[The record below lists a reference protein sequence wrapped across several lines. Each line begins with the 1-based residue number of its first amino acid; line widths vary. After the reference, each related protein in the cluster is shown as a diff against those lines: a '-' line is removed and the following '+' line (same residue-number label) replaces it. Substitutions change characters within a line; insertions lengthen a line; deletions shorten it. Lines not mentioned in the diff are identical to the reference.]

1 MKEKIRKIVGVIL
14 VVSLCGGTLGVVSH
28 LVERKASDVKYMPFF
43 EQDEDYQVLFIGNS
57 HTALGIFLMELWKE
71 YGIVSYNFGGH
82 GNTIPTTYW
91 VLMNALDYTVPDV
104 VVLDCSKIST
114 PKMTSTSIEQV
125 HLSLDAFPLSSTK
138 IDTIKDQVPEDK
150 QLDFLWKF
158 STYHNRWNDLTQEDW
173 KFEYTKEKGAESKV
187 VVAKPQE
194 TEKISEK
201 KMFEG
206 NNYGVQY
213 LEKIIMEC
221 QSRNIQLLLT
231 YLPFPADEKKQMES
245 HRVAAIAEEYGVD
258 YINFLD
264 MNIVDYDTDC
274 SDGYSHLNPSGAK
287 KVTSY
292 LGKYLTENY
301 GIKDQRN
308 NSAYK
313 QWNNDYDEYALYKT
327 ELLKSQSSL
336 DTYLMLLA
344 DKDWNIVITM
354 NNSAIW
360 DVPLYKKLL
369 NNIGFDSEDVGT
381 EEALDGDIHVLVT
394 DKKKETVIDNVVIN
408 YEVEK
413 GELLPENIEI
423 IRPWG

>member
-1 MKEKIRKIVGVIL
+1 ML
-14 VVSLCGGTLGVVSH
+14 
-28 LVERKASDVKYMPFF
+28 
-43 EQDEDYQVLFIGNS
+43 Q
-57 HTALGIFLMELWKE
+57 
-71 YGIVSYNFGGH
+71 
-82 GNTIPTTYW
+82 
-91 VLMNALDYTVPDV
+91 
-104 VVLDCSKIST
+104 
-114 PKMTSTSIEQV
+114 
-125 HLSLDAFPLSSTK
+125 
-138 IDTIKDQVPEDK
+138 
-150 QLDFLWKF
+150 QLQK
-158 STYHNRWNDLTQEDW
+158 
-173 KFEYTKEKGAESKV
+173 
-187 VVAKPQE
+187 
-194 TEKISEK
+194 
-201 KMFEG
+201 
-206 NNYGVQY
+206 
-213 LEKIIMEC
+213 
-221 QSRNIQLLLT
+221 
-231 YLPFPADEKKQMES
+231 
-245 HRVAAIAEEYGVD
+245 
-258 YINFLD
+258 
-264 MNIVDYDTDC
+264 NIVDYDTDC